1 MMSTTELRTG
11 AELRKQIS
19 IFIPLSE
26 WRALRAE
33 AARQKIP
40 ITELC
45 RRWMTPGL
53 ESLKPVE
60 EIANVSAKAKLSSE
74 FSKGD
79 GVERGQSEM
88 ARSKMGKSVSG
99 KGEWR

>member
-1 MMSTTELRTG
+1 MISTTELGTG

-60 EIANVSAKAKLSSE
+60 EIANVSAKAKLSPE

-79 GVERGQSEM
+79 GGEM
-88 ARSKMGKSVSG
+88 GRSKMGKGVSG